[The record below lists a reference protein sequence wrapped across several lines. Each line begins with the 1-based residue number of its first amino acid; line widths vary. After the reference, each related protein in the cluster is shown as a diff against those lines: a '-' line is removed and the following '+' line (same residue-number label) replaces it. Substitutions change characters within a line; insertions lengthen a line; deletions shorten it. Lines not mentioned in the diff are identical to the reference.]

1 MNTLAEYK
9 TEQRR
14 KALIKDKIIGIYNR
28 FHILETDIILAEKH
42 LMCKYKL
49 TEIDALK
56 KLFNLAFDKK
66 LDLIRDDFSY
76 RHSFIVLY
84 RIKNLEKL

>member
-9 TEQRR
+9 AEQRH
-14 KALIKDKIIGIYNR
+14 KTLIKDKIIGIYNR
-28 FHILETDIILAEKH
+28 FHIIESDIVLAEKH

-49 TEIDALK
+49 TEIEALK

-66 LDLIRDDFSY
+66 LDLVKDDYCY

-84 RIKNLEKL
+84 RIKNIKKL